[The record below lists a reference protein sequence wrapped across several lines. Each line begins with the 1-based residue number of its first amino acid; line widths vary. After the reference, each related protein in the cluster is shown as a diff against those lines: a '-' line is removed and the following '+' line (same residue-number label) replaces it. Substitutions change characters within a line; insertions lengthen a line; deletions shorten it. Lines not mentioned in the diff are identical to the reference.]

1 MSAQAALE
9 LLTGHKAGLDTL
21 VVRVH
26 NFLADLGTSAGPVEE
41 RHLQLAD
48 SLKDEVLGL
57 YADWDAAS
65 ARLRAA
71 LDTTEEAARQLRDI
85 ERELIEFRRSVRSK
99 QLQLVTSSPQQR
111 HGGSRQLRGG
121 GGKGADRSCS
131 SHDSGISTDAGSG
144 VASDCGL
151 PEAVEQLARLRRMT
165 ARLEATLGPGDPSL
179 ASLAS
184 ILGDTSLELDSLQ
197 RLCLQQRPPARRK
210 SARKVPM
217 KAASSRLSPPR
228 RAAGRGRRL
237 VRLSLAIQAVL
248 LSLVL
253 VAWLAE
259 PQCCDNISAISFS
272 PSFKFVNGPPPI

>member
-1 MSAQAALE
+1 ML
-9 LLTGHKAGLDTL
+9 
-21 VVRVH
+21 RVH

-121 GGKGADRSCS
+121 GGKGADRNFS

-151 PEAVEQLARLRRMT
+151 PEALEQLARLRRMT

-179 ASLAS
+179 ASLAA
-184 ILGDTSLELDSLQ
+184 ILGDTSLELESLQ
-197 RLCLQQRPPARRK
+197 RLHLQQRPPPRRK
-210 SARKVPM
+210 SARSVPM
-217 KAASSRLSPPR
+217 KAASARAPPR

-237 VRLSLAIQAVL
+237 VRLSLAVQAVL